1 MPATIEELYEQIIT
15 YIEKQT
21 IKPIVEYMG
30 SDAEAFSDGNG
41 ITDAQARNGVA
52 HAHVS
57 MQIARK
63 YGQNVAN
70 ILGDFK
76 ENADLVGTDNL
87 DDWKDQYNNEV
98 GRRIAQWMEENDYTE
113 NDINPNTSDNYT
125 PEELDAIADD
135 LLKDALDSG
144 DIITDDTTNPSDPR
158 LTGPKDANGMPADPI
173 TGTSIDPSEAPSW
186 DGPSTGWEGGSAD
199 RDYDDVYP
207 DPATDPFGFVVFAAA
222 AGVVAVIE
230 TSVNIV
236 AEAYAGS
243 PTAQAIVNAAVATY
257 QGVTDVVAVAYVGLY
272 ELAGDIQDLLSG
284 IWDGVVEG
292 AGWIANAWDAF
303 WAAWNSGSPLVL
315 DLDGDGIELV
325 SLVNSN
331 VYWDIDQ
338 DGFAEAIGWVQADD
352 GFLAIDA
359 NNDGIITDHSEL
371 FGSVAEDGFTDL
383 RLLDSNSDNVLNAND
398 VAFADLLVWRDLNQ
412 NGLSEAN
419 ELFSLSALNIVSI
432 NANATAVNQTNQ
444 GHDISHV
451 STYTVD
457 DGVSG
462 PQNLAIVDVWFQ
474 YDDINTE
481 FVGDYTLDLASLFA
495 VNQRGYGTLPDLYIA
510 ASEDNDLNDSDS
522 LLSLLTAFSGKTLD
536 ELLVDDGS
544 VLAEVEAIMLR
555 WAGVDGVDPASRG
568 HNVDARKL
576 EFLEELF
583 GQEFLQAGWLEDP
596 GGFAGDMLHK
606 AFDIAL
612 DALTARLIAQS
623 AGQALFTGSAFYNP
637 VTDTLD
643 GVTGLNQDTLD
654 TVLALAQD
662 ASQVSDKVAFWKGV
676 VNVIDQL
683 VGVSNLPSGDQ
694 AALNTAISTSDST
707 LSTALIL
714 ESLEW
719 LSEVGGSYV
728 GTSGND
734 TLSGTVGNDTFAGGS
749 GNDTLSG
756 GIGNDFF
763 NGQSGDDV
771 LNGQSGDDELLGD
784 SGSDTYLYFA
794 GQGHD
799 TFRENGS
806 GTDRILFGPGIAFT
820 DLTFTR
826 ISNTALLIEVSHE
839 AGGGAITI
847 DLQFRSSDAGY
858 IETLEFADS
867 STVSL
872 NSLVHT
878 LHGTSAGETLNGIR
892 YGGSQNDTI
901 YGYGGN
907 DVIYGYHSTLD
918 TGDNSLFGGDGDDNI
933 YGAHGVDWIEGGAG
947 NDYLKG
953 WNGNDTLDGGDGD
966 DELYGESQDDLLIG
980 GAGADKLFGGNNNDI
995 LIGGLGADELTGNTG
1010 SDIFRFLTWQTFDAV
1025 DTIKDFNPSYD
1036 SIDLRDVLYEYD
1048 PLTEIITDFV
1058 QITTSGSN
1066 SLLAVDADG
1075 GGDNFVQI
1083 AVIQGQTGMT
1093 DEAALVASGKLLVA

>member
-1 MPATIEELYEQIIT
+1 MTYTVEELYANL
-15 YIEKQT
+15 IEYLEKRLV
-21 IKPIVEYMG
+21 KPVVEYMG
-30 SDAEAFSDGNG
+30 SDAEAFSNGNG
-41 ITDAQARNGVA
+41 ITNVHERNGVA

-63 YGQNVAN
+63 YGQTVAN

-76 ENADLVGTDNL
+76 EDADLTGTDSL

-113 NDINPNTSDNYT
+113 NNINPDTLENYT

-144 DIITDDTTNPSDPR
+144 DIITDNTRNPSDPR
-158 LTGPKDANGMPADPI
+158 LTGPKDANGMPTDPV
-173 TGTSIDPSEAPSW
+173 TGASLDPSEAPSW
-186 DGPSTGWEGGSAD
+186 DGPSAGWEGASAD
-199 RDYDDVYP
+199 RNYDDVYP
-207 DPATDPFGFVVFAAA
+207 DYATDPFGFVAFAAA
-222 AGVVAVIE
+222 AGVVYVIE
-230 TSVNIV
+230 NAVNTV

-243 PTAQAIVNAAVATY
+243 PAAQAIVNAAVATY

-272 ELAGDIQDLLSG
+272 ELASDIQDLLSG
-284 IWDGVVEG
+284 IWDGVVDG
-292 AGWIANAWDAF
+292 AGWIAAAWDAF
-303 WAAWNSGSPLVL
+303 WAAWNNGSPLVL

-359 NNDGIITDHSEL
+359 NSDGIITDHSEL

-383 RLLDSNSDNVLNAND
+383 RLLDSNSDNVINASD
-398 VAFADLLVWRDLNQ
+398 TAFGQLLIWRDLNQ
-412 NGLSEAN
+412 NGVSEES
-419 ELFSLSALNIVSI
+419 ELFSLAELDIVSI
-432 NANATAVNQTNQ
+432 NLNATAVNQTNQ

-474 YDDINTE
+474 YDDINSS
-481 FVGDYTLDLASLFA
+481 FVGDYTLDLASLFT

-510 ASEDNDLNDSDS
+510 ASEDNDLNNPDS

-536 ELLVDDGS
+536 ELFVDDGS
-544 VLAEVEAIMLR
+544 VLAEVQAIMYR
-555 WAGVDGVDPASRG
+555 WAGVDDVDPASRG
-568 HNVDARKL
+568 PHVNAQQL

-583 GQEFLQAGWLEDP
+583 GQEFLQQGFLEDP
-596 GGFAGDMLHK
+596 GGLAGDLLDK

-612 DALTARLIAQS
+612 DGLAARLIAQG
-623 AGQALFTGSAFYNP
+623 AGQALFAGSAFYNP
-637 VTDTLD
+637 VTDSLD
-643 GVTGLNQDTLD
+643 GVTGLNQGTLD

-662 ASQVSDKVAFWKGV
+662 ASKVSDKVAFWKGV
-676 VNVIDQL
+676 VNTIDQL
-683 VGVSNLPSGDQ
+683 VGVSNLSSGDQ

-707 LSTALIL
+707 LTTALIV

-719 LSEVGGSYV
+719 LSEVGSTYT

-734 TLSGTVGNDTFAGGS
+734 TFNGTVGDDWFAGG
-749 GNDTLSG
+749 GGADTFTG
-756 GIGNDFF
+756 GIGNDFI
-763 NGQSGDDV
+763 NAQAGDDI
-771 LNGQSGDDELLGD
+771 LNGQMGDDELLGD
-784 SGSDTYLYFA
+784 SGNDTYLYFA

-806 GTDRILFGPGIAFT
+806 GADRILFGPGIAFT

-826 ISNTALLIEVSHE
+826 ISNTALLIEVSDD

-872 NSLVHT
+872 NSLVYT

-901 YGYGGN
+901 YGYGG
-907 DVIYGYHSTLD
+907 DDTIYGYHSTLD
-918 TGDNSLFGGDGDDNI
+918 TGDNSLYGGDGNDNI
-933 YGAHGVDWIEGGAG
+933 YGAHGIDWIEGNAG

-1010 SDIFRFLTWQTFDAV
+1010 SDIFRFLTGQTFDAV

-1036 SIDLRDVLYEYD
+1036 AIDLRDVLYEYD

-1075 GGDNFVQI
+1075 GADNFIQI

>member
-1 MPATIEELYEQIIT
+1 MINSTGQSNEWLVASSLDTIRLYWQSHYGSYQALMDDLAYQIDPTDPGLSASLQEQQIYQGLFSAMSLEEIDQAIGVGAGIVGGAASEGVLASILTAGNAAPKIAPITNATNVYTALDSIIEIATPANTNIPVGVRSLAAKAAVGAGILGVIPGVAEYIASGYDPDVGAKNLTSYGAGILVAAAIGGILAPFEIPVAAAIIAAVAAGLVAQA
-15 YIEKQT
+15 I
-21 IKPIVEYMG
+21 
-30 SDAEAFSDGNG
+30 SDNWDA
-41 ITDAQARNGVA
+41 ITDALATGA
-52 HAHVS
+52 ITAAEAVS
-57 MQIARK
+57 
-63 YGQNVAN
+63 
-70 ILGDFK
+70 DF
-76 ENADLVGTDNL
+76 A
-87 DDWKDQYNNEV
+87 
-98 GRRIAQWMEENDYTE
+98 
-113 NDINPNTSDNYT
+113 
-125 PEELDAIADD
+125 DAIG
-135 LLKDALDSG
+135 DALESAGQAAVDAINDAMDAAGEIFSG
-144 DIITDDTTNPSDPR
+144 
-158 LTGPKDANGMPADPI
+158 
-173 TGTSIDPSEAPSW
+173 
-186 DGPSTGWEGGSAD
+186 
-199 RDYDDVYP
+199 
-207 DPATDPFGFVVFAAA
+207 FAA
-222 AGVVAVIE
+222 GL
-230 TSVNIV
+230 
-236 AEAYAGS
+236 
-243 PTAQAIVNAAVATY
+243 
-257 QGVTDVVAVAYVGLY
+257 QGL
-272 ELAGDIQDLLSG
+272 
-284 IWDGVVEG
+284 
-292 AGWIANAWDAF
+292 AGWIDDAWDAF
-303 WAAWNSGSPLVL
+303 LAAWNNGSPLVL
-315 DLDGDGIELV
+315 DLDGDGVELV

-359 NNDGIITDHSEL
+359 NSDGIITDHSEL

-383 RLLDSNSDNVLNAND
+383 RLLDSNSDNVINASD
-398 VAFADLLVWRDLNQ
+398 TAFGQLLIWRDLNQ
-412 NGLSEAN
+412 NGVSEES
-419 ELFSLSALNIVSI
+419 ELFSLAELDIVSI
-432 NANATAVNQTNQ
+432 NLNATAVNQTNQ

-474 YDDINTE
+474 YDDINSS
-481 FVGDYTLDLASLFA
+481 FVGDYTLDLASLFT

-510 ASEDNDLNDSDS
+510 ASEDNDLNDPDS
-522 LLSLLTAFSGKTLD
+522 LLSLLTAFSGKMLD
-536 ELLVDDGS
+536 ELFVDDGS
-544 VLAEVEAIMLR
+544 VLAEVQAIMYR
-555 WAGVDGVDPASRG
+555 WAGVDDVDPASRG
-568 HNVDARKL
+568 PHVNGQQL

-583 GQEFLQAGWLEDP
+583 GQEFLQQGFLEDP
-596 GGFAGDMLHK
+596 AGLAGDLLDK

-612 DALTARLIAQS
+612 DGLAARLIAQG
-623 AGQALFTGSAFYNP
+623 AAQALFAGTPFYNP
-637 VTDTLD
+637 VTDSLD
-643 GVTGLNQDTLD
+643 GVTGLDQDTLD

-662 ASQVSDKVAFWKGV
+662 ASKVSDKVAFWKGV

-683 VGVSNLPSGDQ
+683 VGVNNLSSGDQ

-707 LSTALIL
+707 LTTALIV

-719 LSEVGGSYV
+719 LSEVGSTYT

-734 TLSGTVGNDTFAGGS
+734 TFNGTVGDDWFAGG
-749 GNDTLSG
+749 GGADTFTG
-756 GIGNDFF
+756 GIGNDFI
-763 NGQSGDDV
+763 NAQAGDDI
-771 LNGQSGDDELLGD
+771 LNGQMGDDELLGE
-784 SGSDTYLYFA
+784 SGNDTYLYFA

-806 GTDRILFGPGIAFT
+806 GADRILFGPGIAFT

-847 DLQFRSSDAGY
+847 DSQFRSSDAGY
-858 IETLEFADS
+858 IETLEFADN

-901 YGYGGN
+901 YGYGGD

-918 TGDNSLFGGDGDDNI
+918 TGNNSLYGGDGNDNI

-995 LIGGLGADELTGNTG
+995 LIGGQGADELTGNTG
-1010 SDIFRFLTWQTFDAV
+1010 SDIFRFLEGQSFDAV
-1025 DTIKDFNPSYD
+1025 DTIKDFSTSYD
-1036 SIDLRDVLYEYD
+1036 AIDIADLLDAYD
-1048 PLTEIITDFV
+1048 PLTDVITDFV

-1075 GGDNFVQI
+1075 GADNFIQI

>member
-1 MPATIEELYEQIIT
+1 MINNTGVSNEQVVINTLNNIRLYWQTNFSSYEELMDELASRIDPTDPALSGTLQEQEVFLGLFSAMSLDDIDEAVGVGAGILGGAASEGVLASILTVGNAAPKIAPITNATNVYTALDSIIEIAT
-15 YIEKQT
+15 PANTNIPAGVRSLAAKAAVGAG
-21 IKPIVEYMG
+21 ILGVIPGIVEYAASG
-30 SDAEAFSDGNG
+30 FDPDVGAKNLTSYGAG
-41 ITDAQARNGVA
+41 I
-52 HAHVS
+52 
-57 MQIARK
+57 
-63 YGQNVAN
+63 
-70 ILGDFK
+70 L
-76 ENADLVGTDNL
+76 
-87 DDWKDQYNNEV
+87 
-98 GRRIAQWMEENDYTE
+98 
-113 NDINPNTSDNYT
+113 
-125 PEELDAIADD
+125 
-135 LLKDALDSG
+135 
-144 DIITDDTTNPSDPR
+144 
-158 LTGPKDANGMPADPI
+158 
-173 TGTSIDPSEAPSW
+173 
-186 DGPSTGWEGGSAD
+186 
-199 RDYDDVYP
+199 
-207 DPATDPFGFVVFAAA
+207 AA
-222 AGVVAVIE
+222 AGVAALLPVLLPSISAATLATIAALAGGVVAWAVSEAWDSI
-230 TSVNIV
+230 TDALATGALTA
-236 AEAYAGS
+236 AEAISDFADAIGDALEAAG
-243 PTAQAIVNAAVATY
+243 QAAVDAINDAMDAAGEIFSGFAAGL
-257 QGVTDVVAVAYVGLY
+257 QG
-272 ELAGDIQDLLSG
+272 LAGWMDD
-284 IWDGVVEG
+284 
-292 AGWIANAWDAF
+292 AWDAF
-303 WAAWNSGSPLVL
+303 MAAWNSGSPLVL

-325 SLVNSN
+325 SLVNSDI
-331 VYWDIDQ
+331 YWDIDQ

-359 NNDGIITDHSEL
+359 NSDGIITDHSEL
-371 FGSVAEDGFTDL
+371 LGSVAEDGFTDL
-383 RLLDSNSDNVLNAND
+383 RLLDSNSDNVINASD
-398 VAFADLLVWRDLNQ
+398 PAFANLLVWRDLNQ
-412 NGLSEAN
+412 NGISEES
-419 ELFSLSALNIVSI
+419 ELFTLAELDIVSI
-432 NANATAVNQTNQ
+432 NLNATAVNQTNQ

-474 YDDINTE
+474 YDDINSE
-481 FVGDYTLDLASLFA
+481 FVGDYTLDLASLFT

-510 ASEDNDLNDSDS
+510 ASMDNDLNDPDS

-536 ELLVDDGS
+536 GLLVDDGS
-544 VLAEVEAIMLR
+544 LLAEVEAIMLR

-596 GGFAGDMLHK
+596 GGFAGDMLDK
-606 AFDIAL
+606 SFDIAL

-637 VTDTLD
+637 VTDTLN

-662 ASQVSDKVAFWKGV
+662 ASKVSDKVAFWKGV

-683 VGVSNLPSGDQ
+683 VGVSNLSSGDQ
-694 AALNTAISTSDST
+694 TALNTAISTSDST

-719 LSEVGGSYV
+719 LSEVGGSYT

-734 TLSGTVGNDTFAGGS
+734 TFSGTVGDDWFAGG
-749 GNDTLSG
+749 GGADTFTG
-756 GIGNDFF
+756 GIGADFI
-763 NGQSGDDV
+763 NGQAGDDI

-806 GTDRILFGPGIAFT
+806 GADRILFGPGIAFT

-847 DLQFRSSDAGY
+847 ESQFRSSDAGY

-872 NSLVHT
+872 NSLVYT

-901 YGYGGN
+901 YGYGG
-907 DVIYGYHSTLD
+907 DDTIYGYHSTLD
-918 TGDNSLFGGDGDDNI
+918 TGNNSLYGGDGNDNI

-966 DELYGESQDDLLIG
+966 DELHGESQDDLLIG
-980 GAGADKLFGGNNNDI
+980 GAGADKLSGGNNNDI

-1010 SDIFRFLTWQTFDAV
+1010 SDIFRFLTGQTFDAV

-1036 SIDLRDVLYEYD
+1036 AIDLRDVLYEYD
-1048 PLTEIITDFV
+1048 PLTEIIADFV

-1075 GGDNFVQI
+1075 GADNFIQI